1 MAVLQEDVVSLNAK
15 VKEIEKQAS
24 LAFIKANK
32 ASTVAGLAKKAS
44 DTLSKQV
51 DKLAVNLG

>member
-1 MAVLQEDVVSLNAK
+1 MAVLQEDVVSLKAK

-24 LAFIKANK
+24 LAFTNANK
-32 ASTVAGLAKKAS
+32 ALTVAGLAKKAS

>member
-1 MAVLQEDVVSLNAK
+1 MAVLQEDVVSLKAK

-24 LAFIKANK
+24 LAFTKANT
-32 ASTVAGLAKKAS
+32 ASTVADLAKKAS

-51 DKLAVNLG
+51 DKLAVNPG

>member
-1 MAVLQEDVVSLNAK
+1 MAVLQEDVVSLKAK
-15 VKEIEKQAS
+15 VKEIEKQAW
-24 LAFIKANK
+24 LAFTNANK
-32 ASTVAGLAKKAS
+32 ALTVAGLAKKAS